1 MLHVAVVRFPLTTMQ
16 NVRQISL
23 AFRVPKLIK
32 IGPFLTEF
40 FNKNSLTFLIQ
51 WRTENTHSVASIK
64 YAKNYI
70 IV

>member
-16 NVRQISL
+16 NVRQISS

-40 FNKNSLTFLIQ
+40 FNKNSHFFDP
-51 WRTENTHSVASIK
+51 VANRKHTQCREYKIRK
-64 YAKNYI
+64 KTT
-70 IV
+70 